1 MKCNC
6 RRWFWGVIPLVIL
19 CWLAVQF
26 EHGRIEQDLAER
38 AGSVLTKSGYTW
50 AVAAIEGRDFVL
62 TGRAPDEGEPGKA
75 SELLRGTWGVR
86 LVDNRVD
93 LLERAENYIW
103 AASRRG
109 QRIRLTG
116 YAPSLATRQVII
128 GVARANFPGFEI
140 VDRTRLARGAPPQDS
155 WLAGV
160 SFALR
165 QLTSL
170 RRGDVRL
177 DGLNMTVTGEAED
190 LNEYRTVKAAL
201 AGGLPKAIKLANNLV
216 APPSISPHTW
226 TARLEGGQ
234 MTLSGHAPDE
244 ASASQLMALIR
255 SAAPGL
261 AIDNRLQPASGAPQ
275 GWRSAATA
283 GLRVLLS
290 LKNGSAELKDATLT
304 LSGLA
309 TDEADLQAV
318 RSALRAELPEPFKLA
333 DHIKSPAPLVVPP
346 APPPLPLP
354 AEFLSPPPAPET
366 PPAVAISVPP
376 PPPPPALAAELT
388 VPPAADKP
396 ASREAVPGQ
405 VAPSSTPAAA
415 ATGEAPVPPAT
426 GPAPVTRQAV
436 AAPIATQSLPSAAA
450 PVPAP
455 PAVQS
460 LHAVP
465 APPAIVPPVDVTAVA
480 RVSACEDQLKK
491 VASIGPIHFRVG
503 SAELDSAS
511 LALLDGVA
519 STAKA
524 CPEVHIKIA
533 GHASSEGS
541 GERNQRLS
549 GERARSVLAYLV
561 KAGIEE
567 KRLEAVGYGATR
579 PVAPNDSNANM
590 ARNRRIEFV
599 VRGQ

>member
-1 MKCNC
+1 
-6 RRWFWGVIPLVIL
+6 L

-26 EHGRIEQDLAER
+26 EHSRIEQDLAER
-38 AGSVLTKSGYTW
+38 AGSALTKSGYTW
-50 AVAAIEGRDFVL
+50 AVAAIEGRDVVL
-62 TGRAPDEGEPGKA
+62 TGRAPDEDGPGKA

-86 LVDNRVD
+86 LVDNKVD

-201 AGGLPKAIKLANNLV
+201 VGGLPKAIKLANNLV

-226 TARLEGGQ
+226 MARLEGGQ
-234 MTLSGHAPDE
+234 MTLLGHAPDE

-333 DHIKSPAPLVVPP
+333 DHIRSPAPLVVPP

-354 AEFLSPPPAPET
+354 AEFLSPPAPEA

-376 PPPPPALAAELT
+376 PPPPPPLAAELT
-388 VPPAADKP
+388 APPAADKP
-396 ASREAVPGQ
+396 ASREPVPGQ
-405 VAPSSTPAAA
+405 VAAAPAPGAA
-415 ATGEAPVPPAT
+415 GGEAPAT
-426 GPAPVTRQAV
+426 GPAPVTRQAA
-436 AAPIATQSLPSAAA
+436 AAPIATQSLPSAVP
-450 PVPAP
+450 PVPTAP
-455 PAVQS
+455 AQA

-524 CPEVHIKIA
+524 CPEVHIRIA

-549 GERARSVLAYLV
+549 GERARSVLVYLV

-579 PVAPNDSNANM
+579 PVAPNDKNANM

>member
-1 MKCNC
+1 
-6 RRWFWGVIPLVIL
+6 L

-26 EHGRIEQDLAER
+26 EHSRIEQDLAER
-38 AGSVLTKSGYTW
+38 AGSALTKSGYTW
-50 AVAAIEGRDFVL
+50 AVAAIEGRDVVL
-62 TGRAPDEGEPGKA
+62 TGRAPDEDGPGKA

-86 LVDNRVD
+86 LVDNKVD
-93 LLERAENYIW
+93 LLERAENYSW

-201 AGGLPKAIKLANNLV
+201 VGGLPKAIKLANNLV

-226 TARLEGGQ
+226 MARLEGGQ
-234 MTLSGHAPDE
+234 MTLLGHAPDE

-333 DHIKSPAPLVVPP
+333 DHIRSPAPLVVPP

-354 AEFLSPPPAPET
+354 AEFLSPPAPEA

-376 PPPPPALAAELT
+376 PPPPPPLAAELT
-388 VPPAADKP
+388 APPAADKP
-396 ASREAVPGQ
+396 ASREPVPGQ
-405 VAPSSTPAAA
+405 VAAAPAPGAA
-415 ATGEAPVPPAT
+415 GGEAPAT
-426 GPAPVTRQAV
+426 GPAPVTRQAA
-436 AAPIATQSLPSAAA
+436 AAPIATQSLPSAVP
-450 PVPAP
+450 PVPTAP
-455 PAVQS
+455 AQA

-524 CPEVHIKIA
+524 CPEVHIRIA

-549 GERARSVLAYLV
+549 GERARSVLVYLV

-579 PVAPNDSNANM
+579 PVAPNDKNANM

>member
-1 MKCNC
+1 M
-6 RRWFWGVIPLVIL
+6 
-19 CWLAVQF
+19 
-26 EHGRIEQDLAER
+26 
-38 AGSVLTKSGYTW
+38 
-50 AVAAIEGRDFVL
+50 
-62 TGRAPDEGEPGKA
+62 
-75 SELLRGTWGVR
+75 
-86 LVDNRVD
+86 
-93 LLERAENYIW
+93 
-103 AASRRG
+103 
-109 QRIRLTG
+109 
-116 YAPSLATRQVII
+116 ATRQVII

-201 AGGLPKAIKLANNLV
+201 VGGLPKAIKLANNLV

-226 TARLEGGQ
+226 MARLEGGQ
-234 MTLSGHAPDE
+234 MTLLGHAPDE

-333 DHIKSPAPLVVPP
+333 DHIRSPAPLVVPP

-354 AEFLSPPPAPET
+354 AEFLSPPAPEA

-376 PPPPPALAAELT
+376 PPPPPPLAAELT
-388 VPPAADKP
+388 APPAADKP
-396 ASREAVPGQ
+396 ASREPVPGQ
-405 VAPSSTPAAA
+405 VAAAPAPGAA
-415 ATGEAPVPPAT
+415 GGEAPAT
-426 GPAPVTRQAV
+426 GPAPVTRQAA
-436 AAPIATQSLPSAAA
+436 AAPIATQSLPSAVP
-450 PVPAP
+450 PVPTAP
-455 PAVQS
+455 AQA

-524 CPEVHIKIA
+524 CPEVHIRIA

-549 GERARSVLAYLV
+549 GERARSVLVYLV

-579 PVAPNDSNANM
+579 PVAPNDKNANM